1 MQIVGTCLNC
11 LPEAESF
18 LANGFA
24 AVAFLTAA
32 FVRSVLRRDS
42 LDPVTCQ
49 VATRPNTAALVLKPR
64 SCARV
69 TGGARL
75 TFLSS

>member
-18 LANGFA
+18 LTNGLA
-24 AVAFLTAA
+24 AAAFLTTAL
-32 FVRSVLRRDS
+32 VRSVLRRDS

-49 VATRPNTAALVLKPR
+49 VATRPK
-64 SCARV
+64 
-69 TGGARL
+69 
-75 TFLSS
+75 